1 MPKSAMK
8 TQKPDP
14 TTKKEVSF
22 GDQGAGEAPKVSEG
36 TKELL
41 GRTDAYKGELFER
54 PGKAKSQTSLRA
66 AQIESNGGQIPLAQ
80 ERGITYDHIT
90 KVKRAQ
96 RGLADHIGDI
106 NVRLG
111 WPKLADLE
119 RQALQQELSE
129 ASKLLDY
136 TKQFLKR
143 P

>member
-1 MPKSAMK
+1 MK

-22 GDQGAGEAPKVSEG
+22 GDQGAGAGPKVSQG

-41 GRTDAYKGELFER
+41 GETDTYKGQLFER

-66 AQIESNGGQIPLAQ
+66 AHIESNGGQIPLAQ
-80 ERGITYDHIT
+80 ERGLTYNHIT
-90 KVKRAQ
+90 KVETAQ
-96 RGLADHIGDI
+96 KGLANLIGKI
-106 NVRLG
+106 NSRLG
-111 WPKLADLE
+111 FPKLPDVE
-119 RQALQQELSE
+119 RLALQQELSE